1 MILPVFEGIIF
12 SFVFLLVCVIDIQ
25 NGPVGGVHFYEKD
38 VQDRVV
44 ELGLISREEIR
55 KKLMLSGAVLWL
67 FLIFIMPLAV
77 FLVNGAASFSEG
89 FLQLTIIF
97 LMGGMFDRIFIDWYW
112 VGHTKAWLIPG
123 TEDLMPY
130 IPKSACI
137 RKWAGTMIGYPLLAA
152 ILSWVYSLILL

>member
-1 MILPVFEGIIF
+1 MLLPVFEGIIF

-77 FLVNGAASFSEG
+77 FLVLGWSYKGVVDSGNRGSDAVYSQIRVYKEMGRHNDRISDPGCNSFLG
-89 FLQLTIIF
+89 
-97 LMGGMFDRIFIDWYW
+97 IFIDTLINMNSVLASAY
-112 VGHTKAWLIPG
+112 VILKA
-123 TEDLMPY
+123 EF
-130 IPKSACI
+130 
-137 RKWAGTMIGYPLLAA
+137 
-152 ILSWVYSLILL
+152 